1 MLKRFFIIAGIL
13 PLFFI
18 SCDPAAVILIHVTSG
33 PGNSFKAY
41 VDKNFGWKYSEKK
54 NEQTLISLSS
64 DMPKRD
70 TMLFFGIGTWPE
82 ERVKELV
89 MKTDSIVIVTPN
101 EKKVYKEPCDILKFY
116 MSRRKGMMEQRIEIN
131 VGK

>member
-1 MLKRFFIIAGIL
+1 MAGIL

-18 SCDPAAVILIHVTSG
+18 SCDPAAVIHIHVTSG
-33 PGNSFKAY
+33 SGNSFKAY

-54 NEQTLISLSS
+54 NQQTLISISS
-64 DMPKRD
+64 DNPKRD

-89 MKTDSIVIVTPN
+89 LQTDSIVIETPK
-101 EKKVYKEPCDILKFY
+101 EKKVYKDPCDILKFY
-116 MSRRKGMMEQRIEIN
+116 MSGRKGMMKERIEIN